1 LLSAFAA
8 ALSQRQLRRRDT
20 IVQDVRPAG
29 KENRPAEVSQK
40 V

>member
-1 LLSAFAA
+1 LLSASAA
-8 ALSQRQLRRRDT
+8 AFSQRQRRRRIV
-20 IVQDVRPAG
+20 IVQDVERVG